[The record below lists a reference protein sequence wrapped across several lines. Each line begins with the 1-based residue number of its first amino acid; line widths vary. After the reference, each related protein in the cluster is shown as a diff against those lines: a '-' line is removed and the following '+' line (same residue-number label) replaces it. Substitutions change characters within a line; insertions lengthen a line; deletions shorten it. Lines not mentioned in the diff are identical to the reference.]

1 VRRGLGAIAAVGL
14 AACAQ
19 TAPPLPAP
27 PPSIEGE
34 WRVLAVNGRP
44 TSGSARIAPPIFA
57 IDFGCNSGRSG
68 YRIERFALVPVGPM
82 GTTERGCV
90 TLQDA
95 PTDAMRHED
104 EGFRIAHRRMQVT
117 FYGPDR
123 ARLSNE
129 AGTIDLAR
137 RQP

>member
-1 VRRGLGAIAAVGL
+1 MRRCLGAVIAFRL

-19 TAPPLPAP
+19 TAPPPTLTH

-44 TSGSARIAPPIFA
+44 TSGSARIVPPIFA
-57 IDFGCNSGRSG
+57 INFGCNSGRSG
-68 YRIERFALVPVGPM
+68 YRIEPSALVPVGPM

-90 TLQDA
+90 TEQDA
-95 PTDAMRHED
+95 PTDAMRYED

-129 AGTIDLAR
+129 AGTIELAR
-137 RQP
+137 Q